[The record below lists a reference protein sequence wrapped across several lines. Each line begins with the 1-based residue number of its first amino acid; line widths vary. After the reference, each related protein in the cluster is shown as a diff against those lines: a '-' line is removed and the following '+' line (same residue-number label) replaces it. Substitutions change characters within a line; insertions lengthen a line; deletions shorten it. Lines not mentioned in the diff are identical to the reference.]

1 MNFVQS
7 SHKAYIKSTKIAVDA
22 YIQYTVIQKTL
33 KYFKNTIKL
42 KLKSQN
48 VFDEIH
54 VAIVTG
60 YLNGVI
66 SFST

>member
-1 MNFVQS
+1 MNFIQS
-7 SHKAYIKSTKIAVDA
+7 SHKAYIKRTKIAADA

-60 YLNGVI
+60 YFNGVI